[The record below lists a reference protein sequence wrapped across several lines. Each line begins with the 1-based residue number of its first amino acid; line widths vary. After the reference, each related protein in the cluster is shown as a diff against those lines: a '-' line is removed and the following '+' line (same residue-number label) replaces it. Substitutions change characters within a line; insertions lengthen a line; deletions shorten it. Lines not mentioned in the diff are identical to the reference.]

1 MGMDIIEYLINAFTH
16 WPPQVPQQPDPS
28 PAQVVVPAPIVPQ
41 EHSTSPEVPSRA
53 LPAPEQ
59 YRKWRLTQYYVAKEP
74 STGNVPVLDKSGNK
88 IGTASVAFFSSLS
101 LEGSGILGDGTLV
114 NVAGNYVTCD
124 PDDYQPVWEYHKKYL
139 SKRPPGYSGL
149 MVVNDRVVKVLG
161 YRLVPPGEV
170 GKGYGICHK
179 IPLDPFRTLAAD
191 IGATSK
197 DDPRYKGKG
206 GLVPVGTKVHIR
218 ELVGLALPDGTTH
231 DGWCTVND
239 TGGGIFGAHFDVF
252 IGYKK
257 NETSKVPPQAHIWF
271 EGIEERVPADYSYGL
286 HDV

>member
-1 MGMDIIEYLINAFTH
+1 MDIIEYLINAFTH
-16 WPPQVPQQPDPS
+16 WPPQLPAQPDPQPSAPIEAQPLPVASTPAVQPDPS
-28 PAQVVVPAPIVPQ
+28 K
-41 EHSTSPEVPSRA
+41 
-53 LPAPEQ
+53 

-74 STGNVPVLDKSGNK
+74 STGNVPILDKGGNK
-88 IGTASVAFFSSLS
+88 IGVASVAFFSSLS

-114 NVAGNYVTCD
+114 NVAGNYVACD
-124 PDDYQPVWEYHKKYL
+124 PDDYAAVWTYHKKYL

-149 MVVNDRVVKVLG
+149 MVANDRVVKVLA
-161 YRLVPPGEV
+161 YRLVPQSEIGR
-170 GKGYGICHK
+170 GYGVCHG

-218 ELVGLALPDGTTH
+218 ELVGVSLPDGTTH

-257 NETSKVPPQAHIWF
+257 NETSKVPEQAHIWF
-271 EGIEERVPADYSYGL
+271 EGIEDRVPEDYSFGL

>member
-1 MGMDIIEYLINAFTH
+1 MDFIEYLINAFTH
-16 WPPQVPQQPDPS
+16 WPPQLPAQADPQPSAPIEAQPLPAVPSPPPSVKPDPS
-28 PAQVVVPAPIVPQ
+28 K
-41 EHSTSPEVPSRA
+41 
-53 LPAPEQ
+53 

-74 STGNVPVLDKSGNK
+74 SSGVVPILDKSGNK
-88 IGTASVAFFSSLS
+88 IGMASVAFFSSLS
-101 LEGSGILGDGTLV
+101 LEGSGILGDGKLV
-114 NVAGNYVTCD
+114 NVAGNYVACD
-124 PDDYQPVWEYHKKYL
+124 PDDYAAVWVYHKKYL

-149 MVVNDRVVKVLG
+149 MVVNDKVVKVLA
-161 YRLVPPGEV
+161 YRLVPPSES
-170 GKGYGICHK
+170 GKGYGVCHG

-218 ELVGLALPDGTTH
+218 ELAGVSLPDGTTH

-257 NETSKVPPQAHIWF
+257 NETSKVPEQAHIWF
-271 EGIEERVPADYSYGL
+271 EGIEDRVPEDYSYGL